1 MVPRQL
7 QLVADVAAD
16 GDSRDGGNPKG
27 LDHLVAEENP
37 KPGPRDERPG
47 KALGRS
53 LFGENE
59 RPQPLLVAV
68 ECVPRPALRCGQFAG
83 QNVGGRH
90 RQRRALAGEKRHAKG
105 RVAHECYTPTRP
117 GSHADLTD
125 AIEIKVIAG
134 IESPKDSRQLPAVT
148 LEYLAQDRLLR
159 RDSVRLRLASAC
171 EYEQKQRS
179 VVVEGKTT
187 DLPAGSAMDE
197 VNELVARPISGGFE
211 CRDAIAEVLLVRSCG
226 PKTSLRTRE

>member
-16 GDSRDGGNPKG
+16 GVSRDGGNPKG

-53 LFGENE
+53 LLGENE

-83 QNVGGRH
+83 QNV
-90 RQRRALAGEKRHAKG
+90 
-105 RVAHECYTPTRP
+105 

-211 CRDAIAEVLLVRSCG
+211 CRDAIAEVLLVAVLR
-226 PKTSLRTRE
+226 PKDEFAYTRVKPVGANDEIKPTFAAMLELDMHL